1 MKICQHDQWF
11 HSRELA
17 ATLLAVY
24 FCFQKGYNSIWKY
37 RTTDLA
43 LMRRSL
49 IMPLGAHL
57 LRKANSCHHALKIY
71 DLFC

>member
-49 IMPLGAHL
+49 IMPLGICSERPILVTTH
-57 LRKANSCHHALKIY
+57 
-71 DLFC
+71 